1 MKNLLLRLATLV
13 EVFEFFKKDGLWWL
27 IPPVGILLILGSI
40 LALSHGTIIAPF
52 IYPLF

>member
-1 MKNLLLRLATLV
+1 MKNFFLRLKTLA
-13 EVFEFFKKDGLWWL
+13 EVLEYFKKDGLWWL
-27 IPPVGILLILGSI
+27 IPPVLILIILGTI